1 MTGPPPKYGPGSR
14 RTTSSDPNTRNQ
26 TQDDQEGIVS
36 DATMSREADF
46 IRPFAQSPVPESS
59 ADLDD
64 ATSSDEE
71 KDRRQSSIESLS
83 LPATVTTNSLHR
95 TKSTATDVSATY
107 STHLRALQQEWTA
120 RPWYRKLNPLRWGGI
135 PPLPD
140 ERRPCPEA
148 DAGFLSK
155 LLFSWQGPLMKTGY
169 RRSLQL
175 TDIWAVNPQRA
186 VEPMSDRVRASF
198 KKRVAAGQKFP
209 LALAI
214 HEAFFRE
221 FWLGGF
227 CSLISTLMQ
236 VLSPFMLRF
245 LIQFATDAYNAANEG
260 TPAPP
265 VGTGAGLIVGVV
277 LMQVAQSLAMNH
289 FIYHGM
295 ICGGQS
301 RASLIQLVY
310 EKSMVL
316 SGRAK
321 AGGTKDDNETKDN
334 KETEDKKNK
343 KKKGGKGGVNPE
355 GQGAGW
361 ANGRIVN
368 LMSVDTY
375 RVDQAFGLFHV
386 IWTAPLAC
394 VITLIVLLIN
404 ITYSALAGFAL
415 LVIGVPILTR
425 AIKSLFIRRKG
436 INRITDQRVSLTQ
449 EILQSV
455 RFVKYF
461 GWESSFIARLHE
473 LRAREISA
481 IQMLLS
487 IRNAILAV
495 SLSLPIF
502 ASMLSFI
509 TYSLSGH
516 NLNPAQIFSSLA
528 LFNGLRMPLN
538 LLPLVIGQ
546 ITDGWSSLKRIEEFL
561 LAEEQN
567 EDVVKRMDGENAIEM
582 HGASFTWEK
591 TPVQEKDGEKDK
603 KTANAAGKEKPGPE
617 NGEGTTDSPLAK
629 TEREPFHLEEL
640 NLAIGRRELIAVIGS
655 VGSGKSSLLAALA
668 GDMRKTAGEVVL
680 GASRAFCPQYSWIQ
694 NTTVRD
700 NILFGKEMDEPW
712 YREVIKACALQPDL
726 DMLPNGDLTEIGE
739 RGITIS
745 GGQKQRLN
753 IARAIYFDANM
764 VLMDDPLSA
773 VDAHVGR
780 HIFDNAILGLLGEKC
795 RILATHQL
803 WVLNRC
809 DRIVWMEA
817 GKIQAVGTFDDLVHN
832 HEGFKQLMETHALE
846 EKKDEK
852 KADDES
858 VGDGE
863 DTKDTK
869 EKQPGDNIK
878 LKKGKS
884 LMQTE
889 EQAVASVPWSV
900 YDDYIR
906 ASGSILNAPLTIVLL
921 IVAQGANIATAL
933 WLSYWT
939 SDRFSL
945 PTPVYIGIYAG
956 LAVAQVVLLFGFMV
970 ALSVLGTRASRSML
984 HQAVTRVLRAPMSF
998 FDTTPLGRI
1007 TNRFSRDVDVMDN
1020 NLADA
1025 MRMYFFS
1032 VSGILSTFALIIA
1045 FFYYFAAA
1053 LVPLFFVFLA
1063 STAYYRASAR
1073 EVKRFE
1079 STLRSNVFAKFG
1091 EGLSGVACIRAYGLQ
1106 DRFAADLRV
1115 AIDDMNSAYYLTF
1128 SNQRW
1133 LSIRLDA
1140 IGNALVLTTGVLVV
1154 TNRFDVPPSI
1164 GGLVLS
1170 YILAIVQM
1178 IQFTVRQLAEVE
1190 NGMNAVERLRYY
1202 GRELESEAPLKTI
1215 EVAPSWP
1222 EKGEIIFENVEM
1234 RYRPGLPL
1242 VLRGLDMKVRGGER
1256 IGIVGRTG
1264 AGKSSIMSALF
1275 RLVELSGGKI
1285 TIDGLDIAT
1294 IGLGDLRSRLAIIP
1308 QDPTLFKG
1316 TVRSNLDPFG
1326 EHTDLELWGALR
1338 QADLVG
1344 PETGSGTD
1352 TSTAIQEKEAG
1363 GGGGRIQ
1370 LDSVVEE
1377 DGLNFSLGQRQLM
1390 ALARALVR
1398 ASQIII
1404 CDEATSSVDMETDAK
1419 IQATMAVGFRGKT
1432 LLCIAHRLRTIVG
1445 YDRICVMDQGRIA
1458 ELGEPAELFR
1468 MEGGI
1473 FRGMCE
1479 RSGIGE
1485 RDILAAREGLGVAG
1499 GADE

>member
-1 MTGPPPKYGPGSR
+1 MAGPPPTHGPGSR
-14 RTTSSDPNTRNQ
+14 SSASNDPDIRRQ
-26 TQDDQEGIVS
+26 TQDDSEQVVS
-36 DATMSREADF
+36 DATMSRDADL
-46 IRPFAQSPVPESS
+46 IRPSAPSPAPKPS

-71 KDRRQSSIESLS
+71 KHQRQSSSESLS
-83 LPATVTTNSLHR
+83 LPATATRNGLNR

-107 STHLRALQQEWTA
+107 STHLRTLQQEWTS

-140 ERRPCPEA
+140 ERAPCPEV

-175 TDIWAVNPQRA
+175 TDIWAVNPDRA

-198 KKRVAAGQKFP
+198 KKRVAAGQRFP
-209 LALAI
+209 LALAL

-260 TPAPP
+260 APAPP
-265 VGTGAGLIVGVV
+265 VGRGAGLIVGVV
-277 LMQVAQSLAMNH
+277 LMQIAQSLAMNH

-301 RASLIQLVY
+301 RATLIQMVY

-321 AGGTKDDNETKDN
+321 AGGSKDNNNETKDN
-334 KETEDKKNK
+334 KENKDK
-343 KKKGGKGGVNPE
+343 KKKGSKGGVNPE

-375 RVDQAFGLFHV
+375 RVDQAFGLFHI

-394 VITLIVLLIN
+394 IITLIVLVIN

-516 NLNPAQIFSSLA
+516 GLNPAQIFSSLA

-546 ITDGWSSLKRIEEFL
+546 ITDGWSSLKRVEEFL

-567 EDVVKRMDGENAIEM
+567 EDVVRRMDGENAIEM

-591 TPVQEKDGEKDK
+591 SPTQKKDGEKEK
-603 KTANAAGKEKPGPE
+603 KPVAAAGKEKPAPE
-617 NGEGTTDSPLAK
+617 NGDGTADGPLTE

-640 NLAIGRRELIAVIGS
+640 NLAIGRNELIAVIGT

-680 GASRAFCPQYSWIQ
+680 GALRAFCPQYSWIQ

-700 NILFGKEMDEPW
+700 NILFGKEMDESW
-712 YREVIKACALQPDL
+712 YREVIKACALEPDL

-753 IARAIYFDANM
+753 IARAIYFDADM

-780 HIFDNAILGLLGEKC
+780 HIFDNAILGLLGDKC

-846 EKKDEK
+846 EKKDGK

-858 VGDGE
+858 AGDGE
-863 DTKDTK
+863 DTKDAK
-869 EKQPGDNIK
+869 EKQPGDIK

-906 ASGSILNAPLTIVLL
+906 SSGSILNAPLTIALL
-921 IVAQGANIATAL
+921 LVAQGANIATAL

-970 ALSVLGTRASRSML
+970 ALSVLGTRASRTML

-1045 FFYYFAAA
+1045 FFHYFAAA

-1079 STLRSNVFAKFG
+1079 STLRSTLFAKFS

-1106 DRFAADLRV
+1106 DRFAADLRA

-1170 YILAIVQM
+1170 YILSIVQM

-1222 EKGEIIFENVEM
+1222 QKGEIIFEDVEM
-1234 RYRPGLPL
+1234 RYRPGLLL

-1275 RLVELSGGKI
+1275 RLVELSGGRI

-1294 IGLGDLRSRLAIIP
+1294 VGLGDLRSRLAIIP

-1326 EHTDLELWGALR
+1326 EHTDLELWDALR

-1344 PETGSGTD
+1344 PETGSGTG
-1352 TSTAIQEKEAG
+1352 TPTAFQEKEAG
-1363 GGGGRIQ
+1363 GGGGGRIQ
-1370 LDSVVEE
+1370 LDTVVEE

-1398 ASQIII
+1398 GSQIII

-1458 ELGEPAELFR
+1458 ELGEPAELFK

-1485 RDILAAREGLGVAG
+1485 RDILAAREGLGIAG
-1499 GADE
+1499 GVDE